1 MFIYGSKLIRMGNYN
16 RNK

>member
-1 MFIYGSKLIRMGNYN
+1 MFIYGSKLIHMGNYN